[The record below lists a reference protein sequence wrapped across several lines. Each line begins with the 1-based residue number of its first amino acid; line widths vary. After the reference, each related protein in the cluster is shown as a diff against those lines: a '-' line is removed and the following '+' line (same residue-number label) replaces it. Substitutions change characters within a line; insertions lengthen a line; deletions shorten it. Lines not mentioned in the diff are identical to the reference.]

1 MQVVIHFPFPHIE
14 GFTLLHF
21 GMSNQNSENVSF
33 DKFNDA
39 NLVAEDDS
47 DSQEQH
53 HVRLLFEISKN
64 LHSVL
69 LLASC
74 NVCLLLC
81 NTQF

>member
-14 GFTLLHF
+14 GFTLLYF

-39 NLVAEDDS
+39 DLVAEDDS
-47 DSQEQH
+47 YSQEQEQH
-53 HVRLLFEISKN
+53 HMRLLFEISKN

-74 NVCLLLC
+74 NVC
-81 NTQF
+81 